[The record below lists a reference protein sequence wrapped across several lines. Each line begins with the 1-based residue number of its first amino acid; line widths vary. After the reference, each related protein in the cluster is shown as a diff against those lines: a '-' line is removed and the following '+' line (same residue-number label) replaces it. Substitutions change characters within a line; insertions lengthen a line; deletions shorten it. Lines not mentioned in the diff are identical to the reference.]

1 MFNKI
6 FPKIHAE
13 GYKFLVIAGIIT
25 IIFYIFSNFLALI
38 GLLLTVWVYY
48 FFRDPERVII
58 NDDNYLVS
66 PADGEVIKVEE
77 VNGPKELGLENK
89 NFKKIS
95 IFMNVFD
102 CHVNRI
108 PCSGKIEEIL
118 YKPGKFLNASL
129 DKASEDNER
138 NYYKIKDQH
147 GNDIIV
153 VQIAGLVARRIVCES
168 NKDQDLKQG
177 DRIGMIRFGSR
188 ADVYYENY
196 EPLVKI
202 GQTAI
207 AGETLLAKKIME
219 PQKKNFKIVSDKK
232 NARVILPNMLTL
244 IGVCIG
250 LTSIRF
256 ALDGRF
262 EFAIIAII
270 FAALIDGLDGRIARL
285 IKGTSK
291 VGKELDS
298 LTDMI
303 SFGVAPAFIM
313 YFWKLNTL
321 GRFGWLL
328 CLVYVICVALR
339 LARFNVN
346 SNQESSWRDNF
357 FEGVPSPAGAILVLT
372 PLIFSLSGFDMI
384 QLNYDLIVPTFF
396 VVISFLLISK
406 FPSYSF
412 KKIVIPRRT
421 TIFLLFGIVLFFGL
435 LLIYTFNVITISAI
449 IYLLL
454 LPISF
459 FHYQKIKK
467 HHENDRIQDDD
478 DLEDVL

>member
-1 MFNKI
+1 MEQ
-6 FPKIHAE
+6 PKNNL
-13 GYKFLVIAGIIT
+13 K
-25 IIFYIFSNFLALI
+25 
-38 GLLLTVWVYY
+38 
-48 FFRDPERVII
+48 
-58 NDDNYLVS
+58 
-66 PADGEVIKVEE
+66 
-77 VNGPKELGLENK
+77 
-89 NFKKIS
+89 
-95 IFMNVFD
+95 
-102 CHVNRI
+102 
-108 PCSGKIEEIL
+108 
-118 YKPGKFLNASL
+118 
-129 DKASEDNER
+129 
-138 NYYKIKDQH
+138 
-147 GNDIIV
+147 
-153 VQIAGLVARRIVCES
+153 LVA
-168 NKDQDLKQG
+168 
-177 DRIGMIRFGSR
+177 
-188 ADVYYENY
+188 
-196 EPLVKI
+196 
-202 GQTAI
+202 
-207 AGETLLAKKIME
+207 
-219 PQKKNFKIVSDKK
+219 DKK
-232 NARVILPNMLTL
+232 KARMILPNMLTL

-313 YFWKLNTL
+313 YFWKLNSL

-328 CLVYVICVALR
+328 CLIFVICVALR

-346 SNQESSWRDNF
+346 SNQEPSWRDNF
-357 FEGVPSPAGAILVLT
+357 FEGVPSPAGGILVLT
-372 PLIFSLSGFDMI
+372 PLIISLSGFNFI
-384 QLNYDLIVPTFF
+384 KLNYDLIVPIFF
-396 VVISFLLISK
+396 VATSFLLISK

-435 LLIYTFNVITISAI
+435 LLVYTFNVIAISTLV
-449 IYLLL
+449 YLIL
-454 LPISF
+454 LPVSY

-467 HHENDRIQDDD
+467 KHEKDKIQDED